1 MGAKLQSLF
10 RELQNGMVES
20 NNQRSFIPDSKLVSI
35 VTSTNTDECLRET
48 GISPVSLRAEVK
60 RAIEN
65 GGQKTFAI
73 LAMLQFQPVKLIF
86 NFLRNDQ
93 LLEQGLD
100 SKLPFDSNDL
110 LSILGD
116 ESIAKQFFE
125 TQWATTSS
133 LFREDLSHRELRYRT
148 ILPFI

>member
-1 MGAKLQSLF
+1 M
-10 RELQNGMVES
+10 
-20 NNQRSFIPDSKLVSI
+20 SI
-35 VTSTNTDECLRET
+35 VTSTDTDECLREA
-48 GISPVSLRAEVK
+48 GISPVSLRTEVK

-65 GGQKTFAI
+65 GGQKTRAI

-100 SKLPFDSNDL
+100 SKLPFEHSNDL

-133 LFREDLSHRELRYRT
+133 LFREDLSH
-148 ILPFI
+148 

>member
-20 NNQRSFIPDSKLVSI
+20 NNFIPDSKLVSI

-100 SKLPFDSNDL
+100 SKLPFEHSNDL
-110 LSILGD
+110 LTILGD

-133 LFREDLSHRELRYRT
+133 LFREDLSH
-148 ILPFI
+148 